1 VQASCPNCSQKIV
14 IDDAKVP
21 DRAFSVKCPKCQNVV
36 KFPGRS
42 AAPAPAPAASAAIGA
57 EEEDWTRP
65 ASGTGESQ
73 SLPSIPASGKTLG
86 QGLKAVIALG
96 DRQLASTVSNTLGQ
110 LGYAVD
116 ILDNVEE
123 GGRLIEQGVYAL
135 AVTAQGGGGAGK
147 ETLLQRIQRLSP
159 DSRRRV
165 FLTLLGEE
173 YKTGD
178 GVQAWSATA
187 DLVVNPRD
195 AAGFAGVLANTV
207 AERGRVY
214 QVYVDA
220 RRRFEEASS

>member
-1 VQASCPNCSQKIV
+1 VQASCPQCSQKIV

-42 AAPAPAPAASAAIGA
+42 AAPPAAAAPSAAVGADDDWTQPAPS
-57 EEEDWTRP
+57 
-65 ASGTGESQ
+65 ESQ

-86 QGLKAVIALG
+86 QGQKAVVALA
-96 DRQLASTVSNTLGQ
+96 DRQLAAAVSTTLGQ
-110 LGYAVD
+110 LAYAVD
-116 ILDNVEE
+116 ILDNPDE
-123 GGRLIEQGVYAL
+123 GARLIEQGVYSL
-135 AVTAQGGGGAGK
+135 AVTAQGGATAGK

-159 DSRRRV
+159 EARRRV

-178 GVQAWSATA
+178 GVQAWSVTA

-195 AAGFAGVLANTV
+195 ASGFAGVLANTV
-207 AERGRVY
+207 AERARVY
-214 QVYVDA
+214 QAFNDA
-220 RRRFEEASS
+220 RRRFEEASA